1 MRSVQA
7 IVRFTTVLML
17 ILSLGLHWAVLQ
29 TVAWTGMMFCYSR
42 QASFTQAV
50 SKTFDGKHPCCLCTA
65 IQKSRAEEKNQER
78 VEPVVKLDLG
88 PIWQGPE
95 FDFRCAREP
104 VPSTDAAAPART
116 DEPPKPRPRG
126 APPNTPA

>member
-1 MRSVQA
+1 MQA
-7 IVRFTTVLML
+7 IVRFTTVLVL
-17 ILSLGLHWAVLQ
+17 VFSLGLHWAVLQ
-29 TVAWTGMMFCYSR
+29 TVAWTGMMFSYSR

-78 VEPVVKLDLG
+78 VKPVVKLDLG
-88 PIWQGPE
+88 PVWQGTE

-104 VPSTDAAAPART
+104 IPSTDPAAPARS

-126 APPNTPA
+126 PSPNTPA